1 MLVRMLDDFRPNNW
15 TSELRH
21 CVPGFA
27 PFRGNA
33 NVFADFTYDDTRGQ
47 LTREWFGPE
56 KASLWM
62 GRWPRYHIE
71 VKSTRGEEEEPFHMS
86 QAQMITV
93 RVGAV
98 GCGCLIDGVC
108 RRRGSRNARTWAQI
122 FMSLCAYRV
131 SVCPSRRLWSMQ
143 TRIAHCF
150 MDNCSMRMMCICGVI
165 WSFVFEFFLIFG
177 CLSYRL

>member
-1 MLVRMLDDFRPNNW
+1 MLVRMLDDFGPDNW

-33 NVFADFTYDDTRGQ
+33 NVYADFTYDDKRGQ

-71 VKSTRGEEEEPFHMS
+71 VKSTRGGEEEPFHMS
-86 QAQMITV
+86 RAQMITV
-93 RVGAV
+93 REHAC
-98 GCGCLIDGVC
+98 GCGCSIDGIAQA
-108 RRRGSRNARTWAQI
+108 SRFSERADVGTDI
-122 FMSLCAYRV
+122 YVVVRV
-131 SVCPSRRLWSMQ
+131 SRIGMPEPSYMVYADPHRALFYGHLQ
-143 TRIAHCF
+143 YAY
-150 MDNCSMRMMCICGVI
+150 D
-165 WSFVFEFFLIFG
+165 VFLQRNMEFQV
-177 CLSYRL
+177 

>member
-1 MLVRMLDDFRPNNW
+1 MIVKMLDDFEPNNW

-33 NVFADFTYDDTRGQ
+33 NVYADFTYDDTLGQ

-71 VKSTRGEEEEPFHMS
+71 AKSTRGEEEEPFHMS
-86 QAQMITV
+86 RVQVITV
-93 RVGAV
+93 RAHVYV
-98 GCGCLIDGVC
+98 GVC
-108 RRRGSRNARTWAQI
+108 VRLMVLHRRRGSRNA
-122 FMSLCAYRV
+122 
-131 SVCPSRRLWSMQ
+131 
-143 TRIAHCF
+143 
-150 MDNCSMRMMCICGVI
+150 
-165 WSFVFEFFLIFG
+165 
-177 CLSYRL
+177 